1 MKKQIEAVQ
10 AFADRHSLLLGAV
23 LAALL
28 AGALALYNV
37 SSGPLSNLNDIGG
50 WSNRALFIVMTAAA
64 HAAVLLMQTA
74 LYRKSFVRLA
84 IRQILLTAGLVILL
98 LGINQKTCLFVEQVL
113 PLVRQMDEVA
123 LAAESPLNLSAPALT
138 VLYAVTRGPI
148 YDLYMLKLLCIV
160 CFLALAVLAAYA
172 ADRHELGW
180 RAEILLTL
188 CVILPQGFLAAGC
201 AAQIEVLSALLL
213 GISLTLLDEKKH
225 PLAAMLLYG
234 AAAAVSGAAL
244 YAIPLVCWLGGKDSV
259 KPVHIAA
266 GCAVVLLACVPAMI
280 GGMPAGKAFASL
292 LNAPLALPEY
302 AAGVPNFASV
312 FPHAAMEEMPEYFML
327 RQVPVLDSLTNA
339 SEFYTQTHFV
349 ELSHGMAFGALAA
362 YIGLC
367 AWLWGNKE
375 MSAMKRAWILSV
387 GAMVCCPGA
396 GVGMWL
402 PVSMLCLAAILTEPE
417 LRLPACI
424 VLFAAAGGCCYP
436 VTGETL
442 VKPVYAFALC
452 AAALLIAAGIIPLGA
467 GKEGER
473 IHE

>member
-113 PLVRQMDEVA
+113 PLVRQMDAVA
-123 LAAESPLNLSAPALT
+123 LAAESSLNLSAPALT

-180 RAEILLTL
+180 RAEVLLTL

-225 PLAAMLLYG
+225 PFAAMLLYG

-244 YAIPLVCWLGGKDSV
+244 YAIPLICWLGGRDSV

-266 GCAVVLLACVPAMI
+266 GCAVVLLACVPAII
-280 GGMPAGKAFASL
+280 GGMRAEFRVRVPARGDGG
-292 LNAPLALPEY
+292 N
-302 AAGVPNFASV
+302 AGVFHAQAGSHAGFADQCVGVLHAGAFCRV
-312 FPHAAMEEMPEYFML
+312 FA
-327 RQVPVLDSLTNA
+327 R
-339 SEFYTQTHFV
+339 
-349 ELSHGMAFGALAA
+349 HGVR
-362 YIGLC
+362 C
-367 AWLWGNKE
+367 
-375 MSAMKRAWILSV
+375 
-387 GAMVCCPGA
+387 
-396 GVGMWL
+396 
-402 PVSMLCLAAILTEPE
+402 
-417 LRLPACI
+417 
-424 VLFAAAGGCCYP
+424 AGGVYR
-436 VTGETL
+436 L
-442 VKPVYAFALC
+442 VRVAL
-452 AAALLIAAGIIPLGA
+452 
-467 GKEGER
+467 GK
-473 IHE
+473 